1 MSHDP
6 LDAHSTAGDP
16 TSSVD
21 GADGVD
27 GADRADT
34 TAADAPTAEPTPVP
48 SRPVAT
54 RHAPRVVG
62 SDEAAGT
69 ERREAAGEERPAERS
84 PHAGNSVPGNS
95 IAGNSVHRFLDIHLE
110 RGGGEAI
117 CARTEHETVTY
128 REMHRR
134 ACRAANAF
142 TNAGVGYETRVALV
156 LPDSPDYL
164 ACLLGLLRIGAVPV
178 PLATQLTADDYARV
192 FADCRPRL
200 AVVGPDQL
208 LTVRAAPGASGLA
221 KESWPKQLWVAG
233 ETGSEDE
240 EPALGDKLAVELDDC
255 PISPTS
261 LDDMAVIQSTSGST
275 GTPRGVVHLHR
286 GLLALLEG
294 LPERLGLTER
304 DVCLS
309 AAKLSFGYGF
319 GNSFLFPL
327 AAGATSVLLPEAADA
342 ARMLRLVARC
352 RPTVVFGVPALYSAM
367 LAVAERGAE
376 VHVDS
381 VRLWVSAGE
390 PLPASLGDRWCER
403 FGGEILNGLGSTE
416 CLHIFIAT
424 EPGVSPPGSSGTVV
438 SGFEAELRDDQ
449 GRALGPEEI
458 GHLWVRSEAN
468 AARYWNSHQDSVAT
482 MVGGWT
488 RTGDQLRR
496 DVHGVYWFVARSDD
510 VLKAGGYKVAPTEI
524 EDCLLRHPAVG
535 ECAVVGVPGEHS
547 TTEIVA
553 YVRPGS
559 EAADPEAVRR
569 ELRGHIRENL
579 AAYKRPRTVHVV
591 ADLPRTSTGKIAR
604 HLLRASP
611 GG

>member
-1 MSHDP
+1 MRDGP
-6 LDAHSTAGDP
+6 
-16 TSSVD
+16 VD
-21 GADGVD
+21 
-27 GADRADT
+27 
-34 TAADAPTAEPTPVP
+34 AADAMAEEPAAEPGGEDGRAVDAPTTVPTPVP
-48 SRPVAT
+48 P
-54 RHAPRVVG
+54 
-62 SDEAAGT
+62 
-69 ERREAAGEERPAERS
+69 AAGEDRPAPPDDGSQRDAR
-84 PHAGNSVPGNS
+84 AGCPDARAKGARPDGS
-95 IAGNSVHRFLDIHLE
+95 GNSVHRFLDIHLE
-110 RGGGEAI
+110 RGRGEAV
-117 CARTEHETVTY
+117 CARTEHESLTY
-128 REMHRR
+128 REMYRR

-142 TNAGVGYETRVALV
+142 AGAGVGYETRVALV
-156 LPDSPDYL
+156 MPDTPDYL
-164 ACLLGLLRIGAVPV
+164 ACVLGLLRLGAVPV

-192 FADCRPRL
+192 FADCRPAL
-200 AVVGPDQL
+200 AVAGPAQL
-208 LTVRAAPGASGLA
+208 ATVRAAADASAVAG
-221 KESWPKQLWVAG
+221 ERWPKQLWVAAEATAEG
-233 ETGSEDE
+233 E
-240 EPALGDKLAVELDDC
+240 EPALAAQLATEAEEC
-255 PISPTS
+255 PIRPTS
-261 LDDMAVIQSTSGST
+261 LDDMAVIQYTSGST

-294 LPERLGLTER
+294 LPERLALTED

-327 AAGATSVLLPEAADA
+327 AAGATSVLLPESSDA
-342 ARMLRLVARC
+342 ARMLRTVARC

-367 LAVAERGAE
+367 LAVAERGAG
-376 VHVDS
+376 VDVES

-390 PLPASLGDRWCER
+390 PLPASLAGRWSER

-438 SGFEAELRDDQ
+438 AGFEAELRDDR
-449 GRALGPEEI
+449 GRVLGPEEI

-468 AARYWNSHQDSVAT
+468 AARYWNRHPESVAT

-496 DVHGVYWFVARSDD
+496 DADGVYWFVARSDD

-524 EDCLLRHPAVG
+524 EDCLLRHPSVG
-535 ECAVVGVPGEHS
+535 ECAVVGIPGEHA

-553 YVRPGS
+553 YVRPAS
-559 EAADPEAVRR
+559 TAAEPEEVRR
-569 ELRGHIRENL
+569 ELRAHIREQL

-604 HLLRASP
+604 HLLRASAD
-611 GG
+611 G